1 MKTQYLN
8 VDEFAKRIGKGR
20 NAVIAMI
27 KIGEIIAEDHRSPGS
42 SIARYRIA
50 ASEEAR
56 WRQGRRTTGSRA
68 MPPTRTGPQAR
79 ARSQTPSATVELF
92 V

>member
-1 MKTQYLN
+1 MSGKTYLN

-27 KIGEIIAEDHRSPGS
+27 KTGEIIAEDHRNKGS
-42 SIARYRIA
+42 SVARYRIA

-56 WRQGRRTTGSRA
+56 WRQSRRTKGN
-68 MPPTRTGPQAR
+68 
-79 ARSQTPSATVELF
+79 QTFTPRLPAGAGQSGEQPTVELF